1 MRSGVRGPARKKIRP
16 NHSIKKGGFGYHV
29 CQAAELE
36 AKDERKVAEVRGT
49 TAGAD
54 DDAAADD
61 DDDDDAP
68 DDDADCGD
76 AAASADKE
84 SKRIP
89 ETTTKSSHALAAIH
103 PNASGFATAEHDA
116 SDGPLINAESSAEL
130 ITPSCRRM
138 ANAQDAMKRSLS
150 LAKSDLDTSARSMR
164 VKFSVRC
171 LTRVG
176 MSLECA
182 AC

>member
-1 MRSGVRGPARKKIRP
+1 VVSG
-16 NHSIKKGGFGYHV
+16 GYHA

-36 AKDERKVAEVRGT
+36 AKDERKVAEVSGT

-61 DDDDDAP
+61 DDDDNIP
-68 DDDADCGD
+68 NDDDADCGD

-84 SKRIP
+84 SKSIP
-89 ETTTKSSHALAAIH
+89 ETPTNSSHALAAIH
-103 PNASGFATAEHDA
+103 PNASGFAPAEHEA

-130 ITPSCRRM
+130 ITPSCRKM
-138 ANAQDAMKRSLS
+138 AKAQDAIKRSLS
-150 LAKSDLDTSARSMR
+150 LANNDLETSARSMR

-171 LTRVG
+171 LTRVE
-176 MSLECA
+176 MSLDCA